1 MNGPAFL
8 TGASGFVGASVL
20 RRLVRSGRQV
30 RALAR
35 SDDAARSLA
44 DAGATPIAGDLF
56 DMEALLSGMRGCA
69 TVFHVA
75 GVNAVCPRD
84 PEQMM
89 RANVE
94 GAANIV
100 RSAAAAG
107 VRRVVHTS
115 SAATIG
121 EARGTVGREDSP
133 HRGSFLSRYER
144 SKFLGERRVLELGDD
159 LGIEVVCVNPSS
171 VQGPGRTGGSARLL
185 IELVNRR
192 RPVVVDTWLSLVDVD
207 DCAAAHLLAESRGIP
222 GSRYLLN
229 AASLSTDEAVA
240 LLVRVCGRPRR
251 VLHLPRLVASIAAA
265 AAGPI
270 GAITTRDTAL
280 CRDAAR
286 TLVHG
291 HRYDGSLAERELGAR
306 YRPVE
311 ETLRRTLAWYARHGF
326 VGNLSTTAA
335 AAGPT

>member
-1 MNGPAFL
+1 VNGPAFL

-20 RRLVRSGRQV
+20 RRLVRSGRKV

-35 SDDAARSLA
+35 SDGAARSLA

-185 IELVNRR
+185 LELVNRR
-192 RPVVVDTWLSLVDVD
+192 RPVVVVDTWLSLVDVD
-207 DCAAAHLLAESRGIP
+207 DCAAGHLLAESRGIP

-240 LLVRVCGRPRR
+240 VLVRVSGRTRR
-251 VLHLPRLVASIAAA
+251 ILHLPRLVASLATA

-270 GAITTRDTAL
+270 GAISTRDTPL

-286 TLVHG
+286 TIVHG

-311 ETLRRTLAWYARHGF
+311 ETIRRTLSWYARHGL
-326 VGNLSTTAA
+326 VGDLSTTAG
-335 AAGPT
+335 AGPT